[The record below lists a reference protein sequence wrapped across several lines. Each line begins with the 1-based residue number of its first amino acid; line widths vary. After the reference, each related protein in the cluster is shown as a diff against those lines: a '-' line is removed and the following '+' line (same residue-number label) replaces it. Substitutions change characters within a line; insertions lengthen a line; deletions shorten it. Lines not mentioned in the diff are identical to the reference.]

1 MEIHS
6 GWCGCTTAVVP
17 TLKKLHWDMVME
29 RAAAVQ
35 FVVANSDNITA
46 FEEFRGRAKPLFHFY
61 INGEK
66 KFEVDGVNTISLA
79 QYIQEHAPS
88 QADIK

>member
-35 FVVANSDNITA
+35 FVVEDRMGQARPEADAGSTDQ
-46 FEEFRGRAKPLFHFY
+46 AKRLVRSF
-61 INGEK
+61 
-66 KFEVDGVNTISLA
+66 
-79 QYIQEHAPS
+79 
-88 QADIK
+88 